1 MPTTILH
8 DIEQSFESAT
18 SGWYAAVFPFASS
31 LFFALVAIELTWAA
45 IRWTLERDDGVSIL
59 ISLFRH
65 IVAVS
70 FFWAL
75 LLHAPEWMGA
85 VVDSFQLIG
94 ARVSGLPT
102 LNPSTVLDQG
112 FAVCGGIFTSL
123 ATTGFFSAPM
133 AHIIAIVAVLMVI
146 ISFTVVAGQMLVA
159 LIESF
164 LVLSAGVLL
173 LGFAGSRWTK
183 SIAEK

>member
-146 ISFTVVAGQMLVA
+146 ISPQCFLSTSSPQSLAAVPQRLAQEMTQSGQQA
-159 LIESF
+159 
-164 LVLSAGVLL
+164 
-173 LGFAGSRWTK
+173 FAQQQP
-183 SIAEK
+183 